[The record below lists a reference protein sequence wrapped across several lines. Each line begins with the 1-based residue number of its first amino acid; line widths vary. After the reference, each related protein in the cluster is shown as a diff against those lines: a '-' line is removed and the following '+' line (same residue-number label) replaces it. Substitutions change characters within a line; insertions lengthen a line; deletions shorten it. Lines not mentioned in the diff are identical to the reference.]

1 MRETLQGLPLTFG
14 GGMAG
19 QERQRGADGR
29 FKGSRSDARSDAA
42 RTVTDDAEETPLR
55 PRQCQSYLRT
65 RLAKEFPKIVDGFV
79 SEARNGGCAHMKLA
93 AELLEDTKKEP
104 PRRKGTAQRLLE
116 EMGE

>member
-1 MRETLQGLPLTFG
+1 
-14 GGMAG
+14 MAG

-29 FKGSRSDARSDAA
+29 FKGSRSEAA
-42 RTVTDDAEETPLR
+42 RTVTEDADETPLR

-79 SEARNGGCAHMKLA
+79 NEARNGGCAHMKLT
-93 AELLEDTKKEP
+93 AELLEDEKKEP
-104 PRRKGTAQRLLE
+104 PRKGTAQKLLE